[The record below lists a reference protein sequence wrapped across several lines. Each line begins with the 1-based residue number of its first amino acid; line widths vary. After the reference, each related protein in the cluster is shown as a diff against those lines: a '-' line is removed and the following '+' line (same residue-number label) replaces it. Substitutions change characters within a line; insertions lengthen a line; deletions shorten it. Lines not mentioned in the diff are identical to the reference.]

1 MTHLHTIKGIES
13 RPQVPAW
20 CEIVR
25 VHRLT
30 LASIEQI
37 IGKIVAH
44 RSV

>member
-13 RPQVPAW
+13 HRQVPAW

-37 IGKIVAH
+37 IGKSVAQ
-44 RSV
+44 RGV